1 MGNYALL
8 TGATKGIGL
17 EMAKLL
23 AARGIHLVLVARN
36 EQELNEVKIEL
47 NTQYSVN
54 IHCLAI
60 DLSKDIPTSIIG
72 TYITNHQLNVTILIN
87 NAGNGLYGYFDE
99 LSLDAQ
105 HQMIQLNI
113 MAVVDLC
120 HYFIPIFKQ
129 KKEPTY
135 ILNTGSTTAFQ
146 AIPTFALYAASKSFV
161 HSFTRALYHELKA
174 TSTISVTLLSPGATR
189 TNFINR
195 ANLQHIEAKAD
206 KFSMDAVDVAK
217 QGIDG
222 MFAKKMEVITG
233 AINQL
238 NVFATRVVPRTIIE
252 KSAFGIYAKKK

>member
-17 EMAKLL
+17 EMAKIL
-23 AARGIHLVLVARN
+23 AAKGIHLVFVARS
-36 EQELNEVKIEL
+36 EQDLQEVRSEIQKQYTIE
-47 NTQYSVN
+47 

-60 DLSKDIPTSIIG
+60 DLSKDAPTSIIG
-72 TYITNHQLNVTILIN
+72 EYIANKQLNVTILIN

-99 LSLDAQ
+99 LSLVEQ
-105 HQMIQLNI
+105 HRMIQLNI
-113 MAVVDLC
+113 MALVDLC

-146 AIPTFALYAASKSFV
+146 AIPTFAIYAASKSFV

-206 KFSMDAVDVAK
+206 KFSMNAIDVAK
-217 QGIDG
+217 LGIDG
-222 MFAKKMEVITG
+222 MFANKMEIIAG
-233 AINQL
+233 GINQL
-238 NVFATRVVPRTIIE
+238 NVLATRVIPRSIIE
-252 KSAFGIYAKKK
+252 KSAFRIYAKKK